1 LAIEKLEKH
10 RICGSS
16 GTSLSTIS
24 ADEYF
29 DSVHRIVSLLDEENV
44 TILRTMKQH
53 GPRNLLE
60 IARKA
65 KLPYT
70 TVYNRVTKL
79 ESQGVLKTWIY
90 PNYPKIGLSRAAVLV
105 TPHPGKE
112 IFAREALKVP
122 GFWLKISRCLGDING
137 YYSQH
142 AVPTPNR
149 HDFELYL
156 EQLLERGVI
165 KKYRVYWL
173 GEAGFPLTNFDY
185 FKPKDHSWKFDW
197 KGWLEKLTTTRAKP
211 DSSRHTTPQADTFD
225 KRDLVIL
232 RELTKDARTTLADL
246 SKLLGLTLPAT
257 KYRFDKLV
265 ARGLVQEYVID
276 LLPFAPQISKLLD
289 LRLDFKSEGSMRAVE
304 NALPELPIVQSYS
317 LITGLNSMTVRIYL
331 PQVEVSNLFAVL
343 SLLVSK
349 GVLTN
354 YSYLVID
361 PMTIES
367 QTFSHKEYNDG
378 KGWNYDSREYLKTV
392 DNLIPKWTKTEIE
405 PNYQTLPQL
414 SIQL

>member
-1 LAIEKLEKH
+1 M
-10 RICGSS
+10 G
-16 GTSLSTIS
+16 TIS
-24 ADEYF
+24 ADDYF

-79 ESQGVLKTWIY
+79 ESQGVLKTWVY
-90 PNYPKIGLSRAAVLV
+90 PNYSKLGLSRAVVLA

-112 IFAREALKVP
+112 ILAREALKVP
-122 GFWLKISRCLGDING
+122 GFWLKIARCLGDTNG

-149 HDFELYL
+149 QDFELYL
-156 EQLLERGVI
+156 EQLVERGLV
-165 KKYRVYWL
+165 KKYKVFWI
-173 GEAGFPLTNFDY
+173 GNSEFPLTNFDY
-185 FKPKDHSWKFDW
+185 FKAKDKSWKFDW
-197 KGWLEKLTTTRAKP
+197 RGWLEKLSTARAKAE
-211 DSSRHTTPQADTFD
+211 SGRQSITHTDQFD

-232 RELTKDARTTLADL
+232 KELANDARTTLADL

-265 ARGLVQEYVID
+265 ARGLIQEYVID
-276 LLPFAPQISKLLD
+276 LLPFAPQISKLID
-289 LRLDFKSEGSMRAVE
+289 LRLDFKSENSMRAVE
-304 NALPELPIVQSYS
+304 NALPDIPIVQGYS
-317 LITGLNSMTVRIYL
+317 VIAGLNSMTVRVYI
-331 PQVEVSNLFAVL
+331 PQVEVSNLFAFI
-343 SLLVSK
+343 SLMVTR

-361 PMTIES
+361 PMTIQA

-378 KGWNYDSREYLKTV
+378 KGWSYDSREYLKTV
-392 DNLIPKWTKTEIE
+392 DNLVPKWTKTEIE
-405 PNYQTLPQL
+405 PNYQTVPQV

>member
-1 LAIEKLEKH
+1 M
-10 RICGSS
+10 
-16 GTSLSTIS
+16 STIS
-24 ADEYF
+24 PDAYF

-44 TILRTMKQH
+44 AILRTMKQH

-79 ESQGVLKTWIY
+79 ENQGVLKTWVY
-90 PNYPKIGLSRAAVLV
+90 PNYAKIGLSRAVVLA

-122 GFWLKISRCLGDING
+122 GFWLKIARCLGDTNG

-149 HDFELYL
+149 QEFELYL
-156 EQLLERGVI
+156 EQLVERGVV
-165 KKYRVYWL
+165 KKYKILWL
-173 GEAGFPLTNFDY
+173 GDAGFPLPNFDY
-185 FKPKDHSWKFDW
+185 FKPKDRSWKFDW
-197 KGWLEKLTTTRAKP
+197 RGWLNSLTTGRGKTE
-211 DSSRHTTPQADTFD
+211 SSRQSSTRTDEFD

-232 RELTKDARTTLADL
+232 KELAKDARITLADL

-265 ARGLVQEYVID
+265 NRGLVKEYVID
-276 LLPFAPQISKLLD
+276 LLPFAPQISKLID
-289 LRLDFKSEGSMRAVE
+289 ARLDFKSESSLRTFE
-304 NALPELPIVQSYS
+304 NVLPDLPIVQSYS
-317 LITGLNSMTVRIYL
+317 LIAGLNSMTVRIYL
-331 PQVEVSNLFAVL
+331 PQVEASNLLAFL
-343 SLLVSK
+343 SILVSK
-349 GVLTN
+349 GVLSN
-354 YSYLVID
+354 YSCLAID
-361 PMTIES
+361 TMTIQS
-367 QTFSHKEYNDG
+367 QTFSYKEYDDS
-378 KGWNYDSREYLKTV
+378 KGWNYDSREYLKAV
-392 DNLIPKWTKTEIE
+392 DNLLPKWTKTEIE
-405 PNYQTLPQL
+405 PNYQTLPPL

>member
-1 LAIEKLEKH
+1 LWN
-10 RICGSS
+10 
-16 GTSLSTIS
+16 LSTIS
-24 ADEYF
+24 PDDYF

-90 PNYPKIGLSRAAVLV
+90 PNFQKLGLSRAVVLA

-122 GFWLKISRCLGDING
+122 GFWLKIARCLGDTNG
-137 YYSQH
+137 YFSQH

-149 HDFELYL
+149 QDFELYL
-156 EQLLERGVI
+156 EQLMERGVV
-165 KKYRVYWL
+165 KKYKVYWL
-173 GEAGFPLTNFDY
+173 GDAGFPLTNFDY
-185 FKPKDHSWKFDW
+185 FKPKDRSWKFDW
-197 KGWLEKLTTTRAKP
+197 KAWLEKLATTRAKTESTRQ
-211 DSSRHTTPQADTFD
+211 SSSQPDTFD

-232 RELTKDARTTLADL
+232 KELAKDARTTLADL

-276 LLPFAPQISKLLD
+276 LLPFAPQISKLID
-289 LRLDFKSEGSMRAVE
+289 LRLDFKSEAAMRGVE
-304 NALPELPIVQSYS
+304 NALSDLPIVQSYS
-317 LITGLNSMTVRIYL
+317 LITGLNSMTVRVYL
-331 PQVEVSNLFAVL
+331 PQVEVSNLFAFL
-343 SLLVSK
+343 SLLISK

-361 PMTIES
+361 PMTIQS
-367 QTFSHKEYNDG
+367 QTFSHKEYNDE
-378 KGWNYDSREYLKTV
+378 KGWNYDSKEYLKTV
-392 DNLIPKWTKTEIE
+392 DNLMPKWTKTEIE
-405 PNYQTLPQL
+405 PNYQTLPQQ

>member
-1 LAIEKLEKH
+1 M
-10 RICGSS
+10 
-16 GTSLSTIS
+16 STIS
-24 ADEYF
+24 PDEYF
-29 DSVHRIVSLLDEENV
+29 DSVHRIVSLLDEENI

-90 PNYPKIGLSRAAVLV
+90 PNYSKIGLSRAVVLA

-112 IFAREALKVP
+112 VLAREALKVP
-122 GFWLKISRCLGDING
+122 GFWLKVARCLGDTNG

-142 AVPTPNR
+142 AIPTANR
-149 HDFELYL
+149 QDFDLYL
-156 EQLLERGVI
+156 AQLLERGIV
-165 KKYRVYWL
+165 KNYRIFWL
-173 GEAGFPLTNFDY
+173 GDAGFPLTNFDY
-185 FKPKDHSWKFDW
+185 YKPKDRSWKFDW
-197 KGWLEKLTTTRAKP
+197 KAWLDKLTTSRTKP
-211 DSSRHTTPQADTFD
+211 DTNRPTSSPPDQFD

-232 RELTKDARTTLADL
+232 KELTKDARTTLADL

-289 LRLDFKSEGSMRAVE
+289 VRLDFKSEGSMRAVE
-304 NALPELPIVQSYS
+304 SALSDLPIVQSYS
-317 LITGLNSMTVRIYL
+317 LITGLNSMTVRLYL
-331 PQVEVSNLFAVL
+331 PLVEISNLFAFL

-354 YSYLVID
+354 YSYLIID
-361 PMTIES
+361 PMTIQS
-367 QTFSHKEYNDG
+367 QTFSYKEYNDET
-378 KGWNYDSREYLKTV
+378 GWDYDSREYLKTV
-392 DNLIPKWTKTEIE
+392 DNLTPKWTKTEIE

>member
-1 LAIEKLEKH
+1 LTSEKLEMH
-10 RICGSS
+10 RICGSFA
-16 GTSLSTIS
+16 TLSTIS
-24 ADEYF
+24 PDDYF

-79 ESQGVLKTWIY
+79 ESQGVLKTWVY
-90 PNYPKIGLSRAAVLV
+90 PNYPKIGLSRAVVLA
-105 TPHPGKE
+105 TPYPGKE

-122 GFWLKISRCLGDING
+122 GFWLKIVRCLGDTNG

-142 AVPTPNR
+142 AVPTQNR
-149 HDFELYL
+149 QEFELYL
-156 EQLLERGVI
+156 AQLMERGLI
-165 KKYRVYWL
+165 KKYQVYWV
-173 GEAGFPLTNFDY
+173 GDAGFPLTNFDY
-185 FKPKDHSWKFDW
+185 FKPKDRSWKFDW
-197 KGWLEKLTTTRAKP
+197 KAWLDKLTSARAKTESSKQSTPQP
-211 DSSRHTTPQADTFD
+211 DSFD

-232 RELTKDARTTLADL
+232 KELAKDARTTLADL

-276 LLPFAPQISKLLD
+276 LLPFAPQISKLID
-289 LRLDFKSEGSMRAVE
+289 LRLDFKSEASMRAVE
-304 NALPELPIVQSYS
+304 NALPDLPIVQSYS

-331 PQVEVSNLFAVL
+331 PQMEVSNLFAFL
-343 SLLVSK
+343 SLLISK

-354 YSYLVID
+354 YSYIVID
-361 PMTIES
+361 PMTIQS
-367 QTFSHKEYNDG
+367 QTFSYKEFSDE

-392 DNLIPKWTKTEIE
+392 DNLMPKWTKTEIE

>member
-1 LAIEKLEKH
+1 M
-10 RICGSS
+10 
-16 GTSLSTIS
+16 STIS
-24 ADEYF
+24 PDAYF

-44 TILRTMKQH
+44 AILRTMKQH

-79 ESQGVLKTWIY
+79 ENQGVLKTWVY
-90 PNYPKIGLSRAAVLV
+90 PNYAKIGLSRAVVLA

-122 GFWLKISRCLGDING
+122 GFWLKIARCLGDTNG

-149 HDFELYL
+149 QEFELYL
-156 EQLLERGVI
+156 EQLVERGVV
-165 KKYRVYWL
+165 KKYKILWL
-173 GEAGFPLTNFDY
+173 GEAGFPLPNFDY
-185 FKPKDHSWKFDW
+185 FKPKDRSWKFDW
-197 KGWLEKLTTTRAKP
+197 RGWLNSLTTGRGKTETSRQSSTRT
-211 DSSRHTTPQADTFD
+211 DEFD

-232 RELTKDARTTLADL
+232 KELAKDARITLADL

-265 ARGLVQEYVID
+265 NRGLVKEYVID
-276 LLPFAPQISKLLD
+276 LLPFAPQISKLID
-289 LRLDFKSEGSMRAVE
+289 ARLDFKSESSLRTFE
-304 NALPELPIVQSYS
+304 NALPDLPIVQSYS
-317 LITGLNSMTVRIYL
+317 LIAGLNSMTVRIYL
-331 PQVEVSNLFAVL
+331 PQVEASNLLAFL
-343 SLLVSK
+343 SILVSK
-349 GVLTN
+349 GVLSN
-354 YSYLVID
+354 YSCLAID
-361 PMTIES
+361 TMTIQS
-367 QTFSHKEYNDG
+367 QTFSYKEYDDS
-378 KGWNYDSREYLKTV
+378 KGWNYDSREYLKAV
-392 DNLIPKWTKTEIE
+392 DNLLPKWTKTEIE
-405 PNYQTLPQL
+405 PNYQTLPPL

>member
-1 LAIEKLEKH
+1 MHKN
-10 RICGSS
+10 CGSF

-24 ADEYF
+24 ADDYF
-29 DSVHRIVSLLDEENV
+29 DSVHRIVTLLDEENV

-90 PNYPKIGLSRAAVLV
+90 PNYSKIGLSRAVVLA

-122 GFWLKISRCLGDING
+122 GFWLKISRCLGDTNG

-149 HDFELYL
+149 QDFELYL

-165 KKYRVYWL
+165 KKYRIFWL
-173 GEAGFPLTNFDY
+173 GDAGFPLTNFDY
-185 FKPKDHSWKFDW
+185 FKPKDRSWKFDW
-197 KGWLEKLTTTRAKP
+197 KGWLDKLTATRAKP
-211 DSSRHTTPQADTFD
+211 DSSRHSTPQPDTFD

-232 RELTKDARTTLADL
+232 RELTKDARTSLADL

-265 ARGLVQEYVID
+265 ARGMVQEYVID
-276 LLPFAPQISKLLD
+276 LLPFAPQISKLID
-289 LRLDFKSEGSMRAVE
+289 LRLDFKSEGALRAVE
-304 NALPELPIVQSYS
+304 IALPDLPIVQSYS

-378 KGWNYDSREYLKTV
+378 KGWIYDSREYLKTV